1 MLRMT
6 KYINEN
12 EIVEIKY
19 NVPSFNTFIVQE
31 KDLDSFIEFIKNSKK
46 K

>member
-1 MLRMT
+1 MT

>member
-1 MLRMT
+1 MT

-19 NVPSFNTFIVQE
+19 NVPAFNTYIVQE
-31 KDLDSFIEFIKNSKK
+31 KDFSNFIELLKTPKK